1 MQKFPEVISAYNDI
15 LQKIE
20 TYKTKTILRVKDET
34 ISGIL
39 AYSKSLSCVNTDSL
53 GDVLII
59 NN

>member
-1 MQKFPEVISAYNDI
+1 MKENSTVSYQRCKKNQI
-15 LQKIE
+15 K
-20 TYKTKTILRVKDET
+20 TYKTKNTLRVKDET

-39 AYSKSLSCVNTDSL
+39 AYSKSLSCVKTDSL